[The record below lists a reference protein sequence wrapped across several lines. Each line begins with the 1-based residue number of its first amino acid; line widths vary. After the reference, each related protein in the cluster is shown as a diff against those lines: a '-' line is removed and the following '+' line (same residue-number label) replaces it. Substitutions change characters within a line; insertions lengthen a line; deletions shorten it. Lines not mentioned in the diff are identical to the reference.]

1 MGKKPSRPLVSRELA
16 VFLKVEKVIMFD
28 LTDLRL
34 KPGIVALHSAALQ
47 GHQQGYHFE
56 RKKTG
61 QMVENV
67 KKVLEEHVNLVDDE
81 DTPVHAGQVTSTTR
95 RDVNDDEE

>member
-1 MGKKPSRPLVSRELA
+1 VGKKPSRPLVSRELA

-61 QMVENV
+61 QMVEN
-67 KKVLEEHVNLVDDE
+67 E
-81 DTPVHAGQVTSTTR
+81 DTSVHAGQVTSTTR